1 MASVN
6 GTENKFKGVT
16 VFPAL
21 SSTGADAMSVSA
33 PSARRANKFL
43 IAGAT
48 MVTAGALAASP
59 ITPSV
64 PAAMSLPAV
73 AQRAVELAAV
83 TSTTASPLVVY
94 PEILT
99 NTLTNLS
106 NLGEA
111 IAANPLPVLSQIV
124 SNQTGYF
131 NDIFGG
137 IAAFPANWEK
147 FSQGTGSGTSGG
159 ATYLKNFQAA
169 LAAGDTTAAATAAS
183 SYLLF
188 GLLATL
194 QPIYSHL
201 LTTTPRGGGATV
213 PGIPQIIAQNFAN
226 AVGVIFSSTTI
237 VNGIFTAVYGGS
249 LGTVFAV
256 GETFGDVAKAAQSG
270 DIAGA
275 INGLVNLPG
284 ITVDAFVNGW
294 QHPSAQVAWPA
305 LLTYQNTGT
314 YATTS
319 IGLLGQLLVKIPTA
333 IANAIKPATTT
344 TASATPAATAS
355 SATAESTEVT
365 EASSAKAVTA
375 TTTEAVTTDATES
388 ASVTSPSV
396 PTAASSKVA
405 KKTSTSSSAK
415 SSGDSSSAAASTG
428 GTKKAGGNGHSARA
442 KASKS
447 SGSSD

>member
-1 MASVN
+1 MLR
-6 GTENKFKGVT
+6 
-16 VFPAL
+16 AL
-21 SSTGADAMSVSA
+21 SLSGADAMSVPA
-33 PSARRANKFL
+33 PSARRVNKFL
-43 IAGAT
+43 AAGAA

-59 ITPSV
+59 ITPS
-64 PAAMSLPAV
+64 LPAEIQ
-73 AQRAVELAAV
+73 QRAVELAAV
-83 TSTTASPLVVY
+83 ANPIASPLTVY

-99 NTLTNLS
+99 NTLTNLQ

-111 IAANPLPVLSQIV
+111 IAANPLPVLSQIA
-124 SNQTGYF
+124 SNQAGYF
-131 NDIFGG
+131 EDIFGG
-137 IAAFPANWEK
+137 IAAIPTNWAK

-159 ATYLKNFQAA
+159 GTYLKNLQAA

-201 LTTTPRGGGATV
+201 LTTTPRGSTV
-213 PGIPQIIAQNFAN
+213 STPGIPQEIAQNFAN
-226 AVGVIFSSTTI
+226 AIGVIFSSTTI

-256 GETFGDVAKAAQSG
+256 GETLGDVAKAVQSG
-270 DIAGA
+270 DLGGA
-275 INGLVNLPG
+275 INGLINLPG

-319 IGLLGQLLVKIPTA
+319 IGLLGQLLVKIPAA

-344 TASATPAATAS
+344 ASVTTSAAAVTAAAETTSGTDSTTEATPESTESATTTAVTSESGSVSTPSASSAASNKSVKKTSSSSVKASDTTAS
-355 SATAESTEVT
+355 S
-365 EASSAKAVTA
+365 
-375 TTTEAVTTDATES
+375 
-388 ASVTSPSV
+388 
-396 PTAASSKVA
+396 
-405 KKTSTSSSAK
+405 
-415 SSGDSSSAAASTG
+415 
-428 GTKKAGGNGHSARA
+428 GTKKTAGSGHSARA
-442 KASKS
+442 KSSASKS

>member
-1 MASVN
+1 MFS
-6 GTENKFKGVT
+6 
-16 VFPAL
+16 AL

-33 PSARRANKFL
+33 SSTRRVNKFL
-43 IAGAT
+43 VAGAT

-64 PAAMSLPAV
+64 PAAISLPV
-73 AQRAVELAAV
+73 LAQHAVELAAV
-83 TSTTASPLVVY
+83 TSTTASPFVVY

-99 NTLTNLS
+99 NTLTNLQ

-111 IAANPLPVLSQIV
+111 VAANPLPVLSQIAK
-124 SNQTGYF
+124 NQAGYF
-131 NDIFGG
+131 DDVFGG
-137 IAAFPANWEK
+137 IAAFPANWAK

-159 ATYLKNFQAA
+159 GTYLKNFQQA
-169 LAAGDTTAAATAAS
+169 LADGNNTAAFTAAS

-201 LTTTPRGGGATV
+201 LTTTPRGGGAAV

-333 IANAIKPATTT
+333 IANAIKPVTA
-344 TASATPAATAS
+344 TASATP
-355 SATAESTEVT
+355 SATAVSAAADSTEVK
-365 EASSAKAVTA
+365 EATSAKSITAA
-375 TTTEAVTTDATES
+375 TTSASTEAVTTDAGES
-388 ASVTSPSV
+388 ASVSATSV
-396 PTAASSKVA
+396 PSAASSKVA
-405 KKTSTSSSAK
+405 KKMSTKASNDS
-415 SSGDSSSAAASTG
+415 SSSAASSG
-428 GTKKAGGNGHSARA
+428 GTKKAAGNGHSARA